1 MIVPA
6 NQKALQYIPRSIL
19 QSPFELLLAFMCV
32 TSGTTYVLGNV
43 PASAI
48 DRYLPSY
55 LVRGWGMCL
64 AFGGTLLIYGI
75 LKGSPLVQRAGLSL
89 LAPTSFVYS
98 IMLIV
103 FVGLPSIFSA
113 SIITAFA
120 IACLLKDYMIKIATV
135 SIRRVFAEEQ
145 NEG

>member
-1 MIVPA
+1 
-6 NQKALQYIPRSIL
+6 
-19 QSPFELLLAFMCV
+19 
-32 TSGTTYVLGNV
+32 
-43 PASAI
+43 
-48 DRYLPSY
+48 
-55 LVRGWGMCL
+55 MCL